1 MQNTSVLLVLCD
13 WVSLSIL
20 GSLFISIFHN
30 LSRLEGALWTCQ
42 LYLHVYSQIQC
53 EKLLKIDFFL
63 SLLMKKK
70 IWRTFTKQAGENH
83 CLSQTL
89 TAVKICWLFQ
99 ELERSSSN
107 FHYIFADFY
116 RIFFCSI
123 RDIFGCRVQSHS
135 GFAMLS
141 GMRRTW

>member
-99 ELERSSSN
+99 ELERSSN
-107 FHYIFADFY
+107 FHYIFALQHLFVASE
-116 RIFFCSI
+116 IFLDVVYNLIQVLQCYLAWEE
-123 RDIFGCRVQSHS
+123 RDR
-135 GFAMLS
+135 L
-141 GMRRTW
+141 